1 MKIVN
6 SWYGHSL
13 ILNVSLVCAN
23 VIGLIFFFAAFSPL
37 FEDYKIAL
45 FSVSVLLILASIIGI
60 FIFKGK
66 ELFAYVSR
74 VLVGSFFIFSGLCYL
89 LFLF

>member
-37 FEDYKIAL
+37 FEDYKIA
-45 FSVSVLLILASIIGI
+45 FV
-60 FIFKGK
+60 
-66 ELFAYVSR
+66 ELGEVELEVYNR
-74 VLVGSFFIFSGLCYL
+74 ENKIK
-89 LFLF
+89 